1 MTHWSLATLYCFWCF
16 YMVRKTIAEY
26 EMGDTTKNKLFLPE
40 RLNQQHKFK
49 EYSIDA
55 CGKDQKNVLSYILP
69 HYEINHYNLAYGS
82 HHPNHIFY
90 IIRKLSIANKN
101 FSVPNYTYVLHVAAC
116 LSQCESA
123 PIHKS
128 CTFCCTLGT
137 NNILQI
143 TFFCSPFK
151 IYL

>member
-1 MTHWSLATLYCFWCF
+1 VIF
-16 YMVRKTIAEY
+16 
-26 EMGDTTKNKLFLPE
+26 LF
-40 RLNQQHKFK
+40 N
-49 EYSIDA
+49 I
-55 CGKDQKNVLSYILP
+55 
-69 HYEINHYNLAYGS
+69 HYEINHYNSTYGS

-90 IIRKLSIANKN
+90 IIRELSIANKN

-137 NNILQI
+137 NNILRI

-151 IYL
+151 ITYRQYVAVYSPFTHDCRINQYQKKCDFHSNHIIGMIRTT